1 MSKSTTLSKPDKP
14 MPPEFDDGGMDWAA
28 FEAMTDADIAAAA
41 LTDPDTR
48 PVDKSLGPNAR
59 RVGLHGVIRL
69 RLRLT
74 HDEFATRYHVP
85 ADTLHDWERGRA
97 TPDPIAAAYLV
108 LIDADPDGVAET
120 LARQQQAAAAE

>member
-1 MSKSTTLSKPDKP
+1 
-14 MPPEFDDGGMDWAA
+14 MDWAA
-28 FEAMTDADIAAAA
+28 LDAMTEDEVMAAA
-41 LTDPDTR
+41 LADPDAQPLTDAQLAR
-48 PVDKSLGPNAR
+48 MR
-59 RVGLHGVIRL
+59 RVRLHGAIRF

-97 TPDPIAAAYLV
+97 TPYPIAATYLV
-108 LIDADPDGVAET
+108 LIDADPEGVAET